1 MYKIDSFTLIA
12 SAVILTL
19 IIYTIVNQYLMRHK
33 LTRKPKEPA
42 LDPPSPSK
50 EFNSTQLI
58 KQIRN
63 LLIVFI
69 ILQVVIEI
77 RHQIEMD
84 YLHSHMSAMEDYLS
98 DKMDKIE
105 DAIYSSSK

>member
-1 MYKIDSFTLIA
+1 MYRIDSFTLIA

-19 IIYTIVNQYLMRHK
+19 IIYTLVNRYLMRHK
-33 LTRKPKEPA
+33 LMRKPK
-42 LDPPSPSK
+42 DPVVVAPSPSK

-84 YLHSHMSAMEDYLS
+84 YLHSHMSAMESYLS

-105 DAIYSSSK
+105 DAIYSSSN